1 MMANE
6 WKTGDKAMVTII
18 RGSGDDEGAHY
29 LVYALPDGRKNFWIT
44 PGCLSPLPPAIT
56 PEAQAVLDAA
66 LVWMDVPHSLNG
78 DMPLLHVA
86 RTYRASITPPDPIA
100 ELIAQAKEA
109 VGQLIRNDCHTG
121 GSLLSEAIAAVE
133 AIRKPKV

>member
-1 MMANE
+1 MAHK
-6 WKTGDKAMVTII
+6 WKFGDRAMVTVDFHNLNSNLVKLDS
-18 RGSGDDEGAHY
+18 RSCGSDWILPVE
-29 LVYALPDGRKNFWIT
+29 ALA
-44 PGCLSPLPPAIT
+44 PLPPLIT

-66 LVWMDVPHSLNG
+66 VAWMDVPHSLNG